1 LFLPGASKLTPSIG
15 LRSTGIVVF
24 GARILSAITGLAF
37 AVMVARWLPVGQ
49 FGLWEYIVTLVSF
62 ATYPVGLVGFWATRD
77 VARGRLVGKT
87 AYVLGFALGLVGLAV
102 YSVFSYFTYAHASS
116 TVFPTNISA
125 AMLPFLVGAILV
137 PLSYWSGVTGS
148 LVLGYRPVA
157 GGYSLILGE
166 IAKIVVAYEELFVF
180 KAGLVGVLLALTAAY
195 SVQSLVGTYLSR
207 GAAHERVDLE
217 NGRRWFK
224 LAALPALTAL
234 PGAVLLSDTFFA
246 LLLFGSTVVGHYQS
260 AFLVASVVGYV
271 SVLATPLYTILL
283 RGPNVRAPSVTLD
296 FMLLFAVPMA
306 VGGIV
311 LARPILALFGPTYTS
326 GSAGL
331 QILCLMFLVLS
342 ISGLLDQTLTGTE
355 RADEEA
361 GANMRRLSRSNL
373 VFVPSVNIISAV
385 TYIVVMVLT
394 LSYATSQGM
403 SDSLRVSLWAAVQLL
418 ATLVFMLVKLRRARK
433 VASLSVGRS
442 LAYYLVAAAIMGVVA
457 YLLSRY
463 ALSATADALAY
474 AAELG
479 ALVAAGAIVYFGTLY
494 LLDGSFRKLMRS
506 FLKML

>member
-1 LFLPGASKLTPSIG
+1 
-15 LRSTGIVVF
+15 
-24 GARILSAITGLAF
+24 
-37 AVMVARWLPVGQ
+37 
-49 FGLWEYIVTLVSF
+49 
-62 ATYPVGLVGFWATRD
+62 
-77 VARGRLVGKT
+77 
-87 AYVLGFALGLVGLAV
+87 
-102 YSVFSYFTYAHASS
+102 
-116 TVFPTNISA
+116 
-125 AMLPFLVGAILV
+125 
-137 PLSYWSGVTGS
+137 
-148 LVLGYRPVA
+148 
-157 GGYSLILGE
+157 
-166 IAKIVVAYEELFVF
+166 
-180 KAGLVGVLLALTAAY
+180 
-195 SVQSLVGTYLSR
+195 
-207 GAAHERVDLE
+207 
-217 NGRRWFK
+217 
-224 LAALPALTAL
+224 
-234 PGAVLLSDTFFA
+234 
-246 LLLFGSTVVGHYQS
+246 
-260 AFLVASVVGYV
+260 
-271 SVLATPLYTILL
+271 VLATPLYTILL